1 MARPIEYD
9 PDVALDRAME
19 LFWSQGYAGTSVQ
32 DLVRDTGLNRHSLYS
47 NFRSKFGLLQAVL
60 SRYEE
65 RALGRIRGI
74 LSSNGSV
81 RERLEAMLCPPEPAE
96 PINGAAFWY
105 EVTTRGCLA
114 LRLSAELRE
123 DHDEIVQ
130 QITAFGEAIENLVA
144 ETCREGQAN
153 GEISRD
159 RTPEDMASVLV
170 GGFLLP
176 LVYKPAARR
185 REAFLTVLD

>member
-9 PDVALDRAME
+9 PDLALDRAME

-47 NFRSKFGLLQAVL
+47 NFNSKYGLLQAVL
-60 SRYEE
+60 QRYQD
-65 RALGRIRGI
+65 RALERIRRI
-74 LSSNGSV
+74 LTGPQSV
-81 RERLEAMLCPPEPAE
+81 RERLSDLLCPTEPVA
-96 PINGAAFWY
+96 PVNGTAFWY

-130 QITAFGEAIENLVA
+130 QITAFGEAIEELVA
-144 ETCREGQAN
+144 DACREGQQR
-153 GEISRD
+153 GEVNRD